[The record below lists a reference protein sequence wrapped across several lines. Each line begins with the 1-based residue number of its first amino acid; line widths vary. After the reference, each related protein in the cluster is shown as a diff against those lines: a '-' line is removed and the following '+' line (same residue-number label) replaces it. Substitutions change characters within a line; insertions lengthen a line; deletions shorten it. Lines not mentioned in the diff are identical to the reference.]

1 MRECVCAR
9 KLVWNREVFVK
20 GPGSGRLKKGPKES
34 EIEKE
39 RSRLSRCRAS
49 RDLTAELRRA
59 LRQPGDFIR
68 PALSMKGGG
77 GVQRQ

>member
-1 MRECVCAR
+1 MRECVYAR
-9 KLVWNREVFVK
+9 KLAWKREVFVK

-49 RDLTAELRRA
+49 RDLTAE
-59 LRQPGDFIR
+59 
-68 PALSMKGGG
+68 
-77 GVQRQ
+77 